1 MLNRDLV
8 VGRFHD
14 AATPFQ
20 RSLSLQSIK
29 CLIVCRGPVRK
40 EAIDVFDQIGVAGY
54 GMLLSE
60 KDSIVYPK
68 CLAPELRSFRFP
80 ENVHRVPEYM
90 GSGQEEKAKRIVEIL
105 AIAKKHGYTHIFAG
119 YGFMA
124 EDAEFIE
131 AIERSGITFMGPSSQ
146 VANGAGAKDQAK
158 KLARRL
164 RVSVTPGVDNISAL
178 ALLRKHKDHAALAKL
193 VAAHGLGVDLKADR
207 SLEDH
212 AEAVLYAGYAKLA
225 ELVTIE
231 DLQAEAAIR
240 CDEIWKENAGRRLR
254 FKYIGGGGGK
264 GQRVI
269 SGPKEVHAAV
279 MDILAESKVTA
290 AGANRNF
297 LIELNVE
304 VTRHNEIQ
312 LIGNGKWCLSLGGR
326 DCSVQMHEQKLVEVS
341 LTQEQLEFEI
351 EEARR
356 EGDKTRLAVLEAD
369 KITLARMEQEAE
381 RFGEAVGLNSVSTFE
396 SIVDG
401 ERNYFM
407 EMNTRIQVEHRVT
420 EQVYRLKFHNPA
432 DKNEFFYVDSLIEA
446 MALLSLHGDKLDKPE
461 RVMRHRSG
469 AEVRINATNAALQ
482 PHAGGVIVGWSQPIA
497 GETRDDQG
505 IGIPNPDT
513 HAFVHYRLAGA
524 YDSNIALVISDGL
537 SRKSTLER
545 LAEILRRTEL
555 RGYDLETNLLVHY
568 GLLNWMLG
576 RQPLVKPS
584 TQFMSHYLAA
594 VGSLAK
600 VARDVDLE
608 HAWQRTVAACPDS
621 DAREALALK
630 KTLLLRPL
638 ERLLRNAHLL
648 GGFIGRN
655 QGTHFTIDREGR
667 CALVGNP
674 LAMLTELYLY
684 LNLESRP
691 GRAASEM
698 IWDHDE
704 RILIDA
710 GEFYAAVG
718 KLVGSDD
725 YATVVK
731 ALGGTAPKDVNAES
745 WESCRAAHAGFQ
757 LGNELL
763 LLIPAIAHEAQF
775 DQVQVDAKL
784 DPVFPALFSDAK
796 TRTELQKV
804 LAPAPLAASDEIVTP
819 MGGHFYS
826 REAPHLPPLATE
838 GMHFTAGQPL
848 FVIEV
853 MKMFNKIS
861 VPFSGTITKV
871 VLADSDGVAVQKG
884 QVVFKIEPDERR
896 VIETPEAVASRAKA
910 LTAKLLA
917 RA

>member
-8 VGRFHD
+8 AGRFQD
-14 AATPFQ
+14 APTPFQ

-40 EAIDVFDQIGVAGY
+40 EALDVFDQIGIAGY

-90 GSGQEEKAKRIVEIL
+90 GSGQEEKTQRIREIL
-105 AIAKKHGYTHIFAG
+105 QIAKKHGYTHIFAG

-131 AIERSGITFMGPSSQ
+131 AIEQSGIRFMGPSSK

-178 ALLRKHKDHAALAKL
+178 ALLRKHRDLGALAKL
-193 VAAHGLGVDLKADR
+193 VSAHGLPVDLKADR

-212 AEAVLYAGYAKLA
+212 AEAILHAGYAKLV

-279 MDILAESKVTA
+279 MDILAESKVIA
-290 AGANRNF
+290 PGANRNF

-304 VTRHNEIQ
+304 ITRHNEIQ

-341 LTQEQLEFEI
+341 LTDEQLAFEI
-351 EEARR
+351 EEAKRD
-356 EGDKTRLAVLEAD
+356 GDKARLAALEAD
-369 KITLARMEQEAE
+369 KVTLARMEQEAE
-381 RFGEAVGLNSVSTFE
+381 RFGEAVGLDSVSTFE

-401 ERNYFM
+401 ERIYFM

-420 EQVYRLKFHNPA
+420 EQVYVLKFHDPA
-432 DKNEFFYVDSLIEA
+432 DPKDIFYVDSLIEA
-446 MALLSLHGDKLDKPE
+446 MALLSLHGERLPKPE

-482 PHAGGVIVGWSQPIA
+482 PHAGGVIVSWSPPASNEI
-497 GETRDDQG
+497 RDDQG

-513 HAFVHYRLAGA
+513 RAFVHYRLAGA
-524 YDSNIALVISDGL
+524 YDSNIALVIADGQ
-537 SRKSTLER
+537 SRKDTLER

-576 RQPLVKPS
+576 RQPLIKPS
-584 TQFMSHYLAA
+584 TQFMTSYLAA

-600 VARDVDLE
+600 LARDVDLE
-608 HAWQRTVAACPDS
+608 HAWSLLLARCPDAEAR
-621 DAREALALK
+621 DALTLK

-638 ERLLRNAHLL
+638 ARLLGNAHLL

-655 QGTHFTIDREGR
+655 EGR
-667 CALVGNP
+667 LFTRTDKGCAFIGNP
-674 LAMLTELYLY
+674 INTLRELYLY

-704 RILIDA
+704 RILADA
-710 GEFYAAVG
+710 AEFYAVLGVALG
-718 KLVGSDD
+718 NQD
-725 YATVVK
+725 YAPIARSLEDTQV
-731 ALGGTAPKDVNAES
+731 PKGMDAER
-745 WESCRAAHAGFQ
+745 WAACRAAHAGFQ

-763 LLIPAIAHEAQF
+763 LLIPALAHAAQF
-775 DQVQVDAKL
+775 DQVEVDAKL
-784 DPVFPALFSDAK
+784 EAVFPPLFTDAK
-796 TRTELQKV
+796 SRTELQKA
-804 LAPAPLAASDEIVTP
+804 LAPAPFAASDEIVTP

-826 REAPHLPPLATE
+826 REAPHLPALASE

-884 QVVFKIEPDERR
+884 QAVFKIEPDERH
-896 VIETPEAVASRAKA
+896 VAETTGAVAERAKA

-917 RA
+917 EV